1 MTHYSKKAVILV
13 LIIVLLPLWS
23 CLADDGVFL
32 RVDRDDPDAWKQDL
46 ANVRYLTDE
55 NMSGSTQFSV
65 NQFRA
70 LVPELRKQAENL
82 WIIDCRME
90 SMDLKTESLFPGVMR
105 RITPTQVKQQR
116 K

>member
-1 MTHYSKKAVILV
+1 MN
-13 LIIVLLPLWS
+13 
-23 CLADDGVFL
+23 GVFL

-70 LVPELRKQAENL
+70 LVPELRKSL
-82 WIIDCRME
+82 DHRLPYGKPWIYKRNRCF
-90 SMDLKTESLFPGVMR
+90 LV
-105 RITPTQVKQQR
+105 
-116 K
+116 